1 MIDPNFTNLYDAV
14 TELIAASNTHETQ
27 ISDNT
32 TAIEENA
39 DAISTLELK
48 PLESGA
54 DLNTLG
60 VGRYYIPNVTVS
72 ATILNKPITTTQN
85 AFIDVRYG
93 ATGELQQWFYINSK
107 ATTRNNKVYYRYYY
121 ENEWCAWQTGYLR
134 PDDSGWIALTLADGI
149 GQHSATNFP
158 CRYRKIGNVVYVQG
172 CVNGFA
178 DVEKTVATLP
188 EGFRPSATFYSLQAT
203 QGGKIDTFNV
213 RNNGKIERVSTTMP
227 VESLSASNYH
237 FINFSF
243 LTD

>member
-1 MIDPNFTNLYDAV
+1 MPIDPNFTNIY
-14 TELIAASNTHETQ
+14 
-27 ISDNT
+27 
-32 TAIEENA
+32 
-39 DAISTLELK
+39 DAISELITASNAHETAIGENAGAISALEIK
-48 PLESGA
+48 PLASGT

-60 VGRYYIPNVTVS
+60 VGRYYIPDVTVS

-107 ATTRNNKVYYRYYY
+107 AAARNNKVYYRYYY
-121 ENEWCAWQTGYLR
+121 ENEWCVWQTGYLR
-134 PDDSGWIALTLADGI
+134 PDDSGWINLTLANGV
-149 GQHSATNFP
+149 GQHSAANFP

-203 QGGKIDTFNV
+203 QGGNVDTFNV
-213 RNNGKIERVSTTMP
+213 RYNGEIKRVSTTMP
-227 VESLSASNYH
+227 VTSLNTSNYH